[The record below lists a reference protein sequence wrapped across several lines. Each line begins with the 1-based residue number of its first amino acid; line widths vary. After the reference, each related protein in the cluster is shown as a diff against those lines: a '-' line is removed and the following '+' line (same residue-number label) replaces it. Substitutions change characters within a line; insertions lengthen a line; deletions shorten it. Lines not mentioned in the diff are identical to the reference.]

1 MVLRAVGSANTS
13 TMTRYTGTPHRN
25 PLTLIGSFHKSLAS
39 NWLPA
44 SNHSSHGLQDASFAK
59 ALCGGMEMMSE
70 TSQQITFMRLNW
82 CCTAVSAG
90 DCWWWGV
97 NDLLTSKGLAGCRF
111 IYMLYALMTTIN
123 IHKIQLFLL
132 SCQTDLPLPR
142 LRASAVWTVHHDRC
156 WQCPRFFQKM
166 AGGAWMCVRTQLKTD
181 SFLMRMLVL
190 LIFLLWVL
198 ALLGAFIFLSM
209 LVVTGW
215 TWTSTPVDH
224 HKMVWSR
231 QSCSKTWS
239 WETCHQTSS
248 VVSRNCLWKNCQQ
261 FKWLSGRRPHPDHIR
276 FLCLHQ
282 KFESWEFWKS
292 NSRFVGWMMQLC
304 WATRAQNVIQMFYQL
319 APVVPKR
326 SQI

>member
-1 MVLRAVGSANTS
+1 
-13 TMTRYTGTPHRN
+13 
-25 PLTLIGSFHKSLAS
+25 
-39 NWLPA
+39 
-44 SNHSSHGLQDASFAK
+44 
-59 ALCGGMEMMSE
+59 
-70 TSQQITFMRLNW
+70 
-82 CCTAVSAG
+82 
-90 DCWWWGV
+90 
-97 NDLLTSKGLAGCRF
+97 
-111 IYMLYALMTTIN
+111 
-123 IHKIQLFLL
+123 
-132 SCQTDLPLPR
+132 
-142 LRASAVWTVHHDRC
+142 
-156 WQCPRFFQKM
+156 
-166 AGGAWMCVRTQLKTD
+166 
-181 SFLMRMLVL
+181 
-190 LIFLLWVL
+190 
-198 ALLGAFIFLSM
+198 M

-261 FKWLSGRRPHPDHIR
+261 FKWLSGCRPHFYHIC

-292 NSRFVGWMMQLC
+292 NSRFVGWMIQLC

-326 SQI
+326 SQILYSSTPPKKEARIYLSRAFPWDPGLNIIIVNPLLPCYL